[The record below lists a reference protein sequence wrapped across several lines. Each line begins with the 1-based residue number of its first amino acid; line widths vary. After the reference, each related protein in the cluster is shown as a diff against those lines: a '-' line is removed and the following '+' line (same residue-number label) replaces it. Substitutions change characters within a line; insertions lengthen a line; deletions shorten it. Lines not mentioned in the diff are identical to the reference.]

1 MRCLGSSVTRLG
13 DFLHFGL
20 PFKADCNNYFTQI
33 AHIVRQFLYWYQNH
47 SFFLWNYYFYRHL
60 AIFIWSH
67 CTEGS
72 MRLLGRFLGN
82 FRLSCS
88 GKWPFLSI
96 FRSFFPTSSTM
107 DADLKATFDS
117 CNTFNQKLSDTIK
130 GLINANT
137 DRKSE
142 IDSLRGDHEDL
153 KKAHESFQTS
163 MEREND
169 LRKNEIR
176 LDDEDTLTDFSNSWL
191 TV

>member
-1 MRCLGSSVTRLG
+1 
-13 DFLHFGL
+13 
-20 PFKADCNNYFTQI
+20 
-33 AHIVRQFLYWYQNH
+33 
-47 SFFLWNYYFYRHL
+47 
-60 AIFIWSH
+60 
-67 CTEGS
+67 
-72 MRLLGRFLGN
+72 
-82 FRLSCS
+82 
-88 GKWPFLSI
+88 
-96 FRSFFPTSSTM
+96 M